1 MLLRAGANPN
11 EINEH
16 GATPLHTAVSVLA
29 EDVMDVL
36 IAAGA
41 TVDRR
46 SILVYEYNSR
56 VRTIDREMWHRWAV
70 DRLLD

>member
-1 MLLRAGANPN
+1 MLLAAGANPN

-29 EDVMDVL
+29 EDVVDVL

-41 TVDRR
+41 TVDRK

-56 VRTIDREMWHRWAV
+56 VRTID
-70 DRLLD
+70 